1 MNDRPPA
8 WWWALPV
15 AGLVA
20 MVMLAQ
26 VARAVVPFPSMQV
39 AAYVLAIVAEVAALM
54 ACLRPRGDVIPWSR
68 ALLALLLFLG
78 VLWWTAQD
86 SLGAPDYVF
95 VHQQWV
101 AGVCALLLV
110 VFAWTA
116 FRAWQQLRELLP

>member
-1 MNDRPPA
+1 MNDKPPA

-20 MVMLAQ
+20 MAMLAQ
-26 VARAVVPFPSMQV
+26 AARGVAPYPVGPV
-39 AAYVLAIVAEVAALM
+39 AAYVLAIAAEVAVLL

-68 ALLALLLFLG
+68 ALLALVLFLG
-78 VLWWTAQD
+78 VLWLTAQD
-86 SLGAPDYVF
+86 SLGAPAYVF

-101 AGVCALLLV
+101 AAACALLLV